1 VTRAQGAEWGYED
14 PHWRG
19 VLRFCHGSER
29 ESESETGVGKERK
42 ESDKRAPQGNKEM
55 NETHSIC
62 KFEIEFTFEL
72 NFIQIILPGSK
83 NWNENMRR

>member
-1 VTRAQGAEWGYED
+1 VRSGAG
-14 PHWRG
+14 PALARRSP
-19 VLRFCHGSER
+19 LRSRER
-29 ESESETGVGKERK
+29 ERIRESETGVGKERK
-42 ESDKRAPQGNKEM
+42 EADKRAPQGNKEM

-72 NFIQIILPGSK
+72 NLIQIILPGSK